1 MMEMD
6 EEIKYLKEYRDRNR
20 QYPVIWAKCS
30 RRLIE
35 LYRMS
40 GNAAEYRAELKD
52 YVLHHR
58 PGLELYRELKDIS
71 EETEWNVLREE
82 IYAGAPYDSAN
93 YIYYAEEGMHGR
105 ILESL
110 RRSGIMC
117 QLDRYEPLLRDSYPE
132 EILQMYEEYVMK
144 MSEPVTDRNTYS
156 HLVGYLKKMKSY
168 PGGEERVDAIVRDW
182 RSRYGRRRAMMAEL
196 DQLE

>member
-1 MMEMD
+1 MEMD
-6 EEIKYLKEYRDRNR
+6 EEIKYLKEYRVMNR
-20 QYPVIWAKCS
+20 EYPVIWAKCS

-35 LYRMS
+35 LYRIS
-40 GNAAEYRAELKD
+40 GNEAEYREELKD

-58 PGLELYRELKDIS
+58 PELEMYRELKEIS
-71 EETEWNVLREE
+71 EETEWNVLREK

-93 YIYYAEEGMHGR
+93 YIYYDEEGMHGR

-117 QLDRYEPLLRDSYPE
+117 QLDRYEPLLRESYPV
-132 EILQMYEEYVMK
+132 EILQMYVDYVVK

-156 HLVGYLKKMKSY
+156 HLVEYLKKMKSY
-168 PGGEERVDAIVRDW
+168 PGGEEQVEFIVRDW
-182 RSRYGRRRAMMAEL
+182 NARYGRRRAMMEEL
-196 DQLE
+196 EKLD